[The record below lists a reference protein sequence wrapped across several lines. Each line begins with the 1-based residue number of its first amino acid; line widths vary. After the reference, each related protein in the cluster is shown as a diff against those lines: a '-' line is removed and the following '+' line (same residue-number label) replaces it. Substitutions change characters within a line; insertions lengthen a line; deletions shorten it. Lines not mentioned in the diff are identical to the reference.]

1 MKKIKFLLLVLLVKT
16 SFAQKAIIFNIAL
29 EATENGLQVPVKFA
43 LKTGSNFNEKNAVL
57 TEIATKKSVP
67 FQIQNGIMYFQTKS
81 DAASKSFRLAKGKA
95 KESKPMAIVERDGK
109 LMIQAN
115 GQDLLGYQMK
125 ILYPPAGVD
134 TAFKRSGFI
143 HPLVSP
149 KGQVLT
155 RIQPADHSHH
165 YGIWNPWTHV
175 LFEKDTVDFWN
186 LYLKKGT
193 VRFVKVLEKTVGNV
207 FSEYKVQHDHV
218 AFQKASEKVAM
229 NEIQTVRVYQPD
241 ENNDYYIMD
250 IDFELKCASE
260 SPVTILQYRYAG
272 LGWRATQQW
281 NNKNSEVLSSE
292 GKNRKEADGTKA
304 RWCMVQGAVDG
315 TNAGAVM
322 LSNPQNFNHPE
333 PLRIWPENMYDRGD
347 MFAMFAPTKDTDLP
361 LIPGKTYTFKYR
373 WLVFNGQISK
383 EKIEA
388 VWKNYAKS

>member
-1 MKKIKFLLLVLLVKT
+1 M
-16 SFAQKAIIFNIAL
+16 
-29 EATENGLQVPVKFA
+29 
-43 LKTGSNFNEKNAVL
+43 
-57 TEIATKKSVP
+57 
-67 FQIQNGIMYFQTKS
+67 
-81 DAASKSFRLAKGKA
+81 
-95 KESKPMAIVERDGK
+95 
-109 LMIQAN
+109 
-115 GQDLLGYQMK
+115 
-125 ILYPPAGVD
+125 
-134 TAFKRSGFI
+134 
-143 HPLVSP
+143 
-149 KGQVLT
+149 
-155 RIQPADHSHH
+155 
-165 YGIWNPWTHV
+165 
-175 LFEKDTVDFWN
+175 
-186 LYLKKGT
+186 
-193 VRFVKVLEKTVGNV
+193 
-207 FSEYKVQHDHV
+207 FSEYKVQHNHV
-218 AFQKASEKVAM
+218 AFQKAGEKVAM

-388 VWKNYAKS
+388 VWKNYAKF